1 MSVSDAAQ
9 PDSVRKAQF
18 AIVPMWAH
26 RKVIATRTRTMAL
39 AVYVELIGQ
48 YAGSTRDAEGLR
60 VWPEIQQ
67 IADSMGVPKSSVE
80 RALKVLID
88 CGVVLKK
95 RTMRRNQYW
104 LPQEDPDQFAQTL
117 ADFQSVTSDGLDS
130 VQSVASD
137 GPGTVTSDGLQT
149 VTSDGL
155 YNPDPSI
162 QTQETQTLSPLVPAQ
177 RVEPEPATSERENLS
192 PSKDPQQT
200 NPLPGV
206 DVYTA
211 QLANADA
218 VTRVTTS
225 WTEAYKRSSSG
236 SEPSARAVSRV
247 RASATS
253 RLRAGKT
260 ADDLV
265 LIAADMAETNLAWTD
280 LAEHEAH
287 WLHKQHG
294 GLTGT
299 DADKPSVTDQ
309 RVQQALDLGRQMQAE
324 ANARHSSGYD
334 DARTYMN
341 QQAAIGAR
349 PYGWEQVPHCGHLD
363 CDEITRYRQ
372 TEDADGLRSLSACPD
387 CHPSLRF

>member
-1 MSVSDAAQ
+1 VTAKIGHHLEEAANSGRH
-9 PDSVRKAQF
+9 P
-18 AIVPMWAH
+18 
-26 RKVIATRTRTMAL
+26 L
-39 AVYVELIGQ
+39 AKDGHHPP
-48 YAGSTRDAEGLR
+48 AKNGR
-60 VWPEIQQ
+60 V
-67 IADSMGVPKSSVE
+67 VKSSSYLE
-80 RALKVLID
+80 STDEL
-88 CGVVLKK
+88 
-95 RTMRRNQYW
+95 
-104 LPQEDPDQFAQTL
+104 
-117 ADFQSVTSDGLDS
+117 
-130 VQSVASD
+130 
-137 GPGTVTSDGLQT
+137 
-149 VTSDGL
+149 
-155 YNPDPSI
+155 
-162 QTQETQTLSPLVPAQ
+162 LSPLVPAQ

-192 PSKDPQQT
+192 PSKDPQQSA
-200 NPLPGV
+200 PLPGV
-206 DVYTA
+206 DMYAA
-211 QLANADA
+211 QLADADA

-236 SEPSARAVSRV
+236 SEPGARAVSRV

-265 LIAADMAETNLAWTD
+265 LIAADMAETNLSWTD

-299 DADKPSVTDQ
+299 DAAVNGWYALADKPSVTDQ

-324 ANARHSSGYD
+324 ANARHGSGHRPHNPNE
-334 DARTYMN
+334 AWTRME

-363 CDEITRYRQ
+363 CDEVTRYRE

>member
-177 RVEPEPATSERENLS
+177 RVEPEPATSERENLP
-192 PSKDPQQT
+192 PSKDSQQSA
-200 NPLPGV
+200 PLPGV

-211 QLANADA
+211 QLADADA

-236 SEPSARAVSRV
+236 SEPAARAVSRV

-299 DADKPSVTDQ
+299 DAAVNGWYALADKPSVTDQ

-324 ANARHSSGYD
+324 ANARHGGGYLP
-334 DARTYMN
+334 
-341 QQAAIGAR
+341 R
-349 PYGWEQVPHCGHLD
+349 PQPTPEDYASDLGH
-363 CDEITRYRQ
+363 
-372 TEDADGLRSLSACPD
+372 
-387 CHPSLRF
+387 F